1 MPEFNF
7 IVAFLA
13 GLASFLSPCVLP
25 LVPAFLGYLSGV
37 SLKNAEGEGARLKIF
52 LNTLFF
58 VIGFSVVFAV
68 VGVIVSSALTNA
80 SLDVR
85 DWLARIGGIVIIAF
99 GLFVLGLLPL
109 DFLEKERKLSPIK
122 TKYSYLTSF
131 LFGASFAVGWS
142 PCVGAILGSVLTLAA
157 TRPGE
162 AFPLLLA
169 YAIGLGVP
177 FLVVGAFASKALGWF
192 NSLSWLK
199 WFNLVVGVI
208 LIILG
213 VLVFT
218 NTLSLVA
225 DLTLAR
231 FVTQ

>member
-1 MPEFNF
+1 MAEFNLLL
-7 IVAFLA
+7 AFLA

-25 LVPAFLGYLSGV
+25 LVPAFLGYLGGV
-37 SLKNAEGEGARLKIF
+37 SLKNADSSDARLKVF
-52 LNTLFF
+52 LNTVFF
-58 VIGFSVVFAV
+58 VLGFSVVFALI
-68 VGVIVSSALTNA
+68 GILLATALSNA

-85 DWLARIGGIVIIAF
+85 DWLGRIGGVVIIGF

-109 DFLEKERKLSPIK
+109 DFLEKERKISPVK

-131 LFGASFAVGWS
+131 LFGASFAVGWT

-157 TRPGE
+157 TEPAS

-169 YAIGLGVP
+169 YALGLGVP
-177 FLVVGAFASKALGWF
+177 FLIVGALASKALPWF
-192 NSLSWLK
+192 NSLTWLK
-199 WFNLVVGVI
+199 WFNIAVGII

-218 NTLSLVA
+218 NTLSLAA
-225 DLTLAR
+225 DLTFAR
-231 FVTQ
+231 FFMP